1 MQRCLAI
8 KIKDT
13 TNTVILL
20 SQAPIIAILVAL
32 VFGKQAAE
40 EVTNENW
47 MSVASSLSITIFL
60 LALAALWFGCS
71 NAARK
76 IVGEWA
82 IYHRERMVN
91 LKIPS
96 YVASKVAVLGGL
108 CFVQCAVLLGIVY
121 FAAGLQGPLLAMF
134 LLVLLASLVGLAIG
148 LTVSALARTS
158 EVAIAVLPLILI
170 PMVIL
175 AGVLQ
180 PVHEMNSA
188 ARVLANVMPSRWAF
202 EGLLLMEVED
212 RPTWTPP
219 ALPKLPPAATPQHAP
234 NDPSAAPDGQAE
246 SASEARTT
254 PATKHLASA
263 ADTAQQDEDSSK
275 SAAEEDPVN
284 IECEDPK
291 QRDIAEKF
299 FPKET
304 ERMGPRAC
312 SIALA
317 SMLVLLVGAI
327 HGILK
332 SRDVH

>member
-1 MQRCLAI
+1 MAASGNCCLAI

-20 SQAPIIAILVAL
+20 AQAPIIAILVAL

-40 EVTNENW
+40 EVTDENW
-47 MSVASSLSITIFL
+47 MSVANSLSITVFL

-71 NAARK
+71 NAARE

-96 YVASKVAVLGGL
+96 YVASKIAVLGGL
-108 CFVQCAVLLGIVY
+108 CFVQCTVLLGIVY

-134 LLVLLASLVGLAIG
+134 LLVLLTALVGLAIG

-158 EVAIAVLPLILI
+158 EVAIAMLPLILI

-180 PVHEMNSA
+180 PVHKMNSA
-188 ARVLANVMPSRWAF
+188 AGVLSSMMPSRWAF

-219 ALPKLPPAATPQHAP
+219 AMPKLPPAVKTQ
-234 NDPSAAPDGQAE
+234 N
-246 SASEARTT
+246 
-254 PATKHLASA
+254 
-263 ADTAQQDEDSSK
+263 DED
-275 SAAEEDPVN
+275 EE
-284 IECEDPK
+284 PK
-291 QRDIAEKF
+291 EQDMAEKF

-304 ERMGPRAC
+304 ERMGPRA
-312 SIALA
+312 STIALG
-317 SMLVLLVGAI
+317 SILVLLVVAI